1 MSQTDKGRND
11 SIIRTVLGPIAPD
24 ALGITLGHEHVLID
38 LRGLWDDPPAERAHL
53 VDQEPTLENLGELLR
68 NPYDSRPN
76 LLIDDSE
83 LSIRELRYYK
93 DAGGNSLIDMTTVG
107 IKPDPEALCRVSERT
122 GIHIVAGCGYYRQPL
137 LPESLHER
145 STEEIANDF
154 LSWLGEGMY
163 GTTIRA
169 GLMGELGTSSPIY
182 PFEERQLRAAARVQR
197 RTGAS
202 INVHPLIWGHEHLR
216 ILDILEEEGADLT
229 RVAIS
234 HCDELVEP
242 PWHARIAER
251 GAVLSF
257 DTFGSETY
265 FDRSFAQEPRDT
277 ERIECLLR
285 LLEKGY
291 GAQVTLAHD
300 ICTRIQ
306 FHRYGG
312 WGWDHLLRNI
322 VPRLRHVG
330 VSQQELDTILIE
342 TPKRLLTL
350 EV

>member
-1 MSQTDKGRND
+1 MH
-11 SIIRTVLGPIAPD
+11 IRTVQGPIAAD
-24 ALGITLGHEHVLID
+24 ELGITLGHEHLLID
-38 LRGLWDDPPAERAHL
+38 LRGLWEQPPAERAYL
-53 VDQEPTLENLGELLR
+53 VEQEPTLENLGALLR
-68 NPYDSRPN
+68 NPYDSKPN
-76 LLIDDSE
+76 LLIDDLE
-83 LSIRELRYYK
+83 LSIQELQHYRA
-93 DAGGNSLIDMTTVG
+93 AGGQSIIELTTVG
-107 IKPDPEALCRVSERT
+107 IRPQPEKLRTIAERS
-122 GIHIVAGCGYYRQPL
+122 GIQVIAGCGYYRQPL
-137 LPESLHER
+137 LPAELHER
-145 STEEIANDF
+145 STEAIADD
-154 LSWLGEGMY
+154 LLLWLNEGMY
-163 GTTIRA
+163 GTSIRA

-197 RTGAS
+197 QTGAS

-234 HCDELVEP
+234 HCDELAEP
-242 PWHARIAER
+242 EWHTRIAER

-277 ERIECLLR
+277 ERIACVLR

-291 GAQVTLAHD
+291 GAQLTFAHD

-312 WGWDHLLRNI
+312 WGWDHVLTNI
-322 VPRLRHVG
+322 VPRLRHAG
-330 VSQQELDTILIE
+330 VSEQELRIILVE

-350 EV
+350 PGD

>member
-1 MSQTDKGRND
+1 MH
-11 SIIRTVLGPIAPD
+11 IRTVQGPIAAD
-24 ALGITLGHEHVLID
+24 DLGITLGHEHLLID
-38 LRGLWDDPPAERAHL
+38 LRGLWEQPPAGRAYL
-53 VDQEPTLENLGELLR
+53 VEQEPTLENLGALLR

-76 LLIDDSE
+76 LLIDDPE
-83 LSIRELRYYK
+83 LSIQELRHYRA
-93 DAGGNSLIDMTTVG
+93 AGGQSIVDLTTVG
-107 IKPDPEALCRVSERT
+107 IRPEPEKLRAIAQRS
-122 GIHIVAGCGYYRQPL
+122 GIQVIAGCGYYRQPL
-137 LPESLHER
+137 LPAELHER
-145 STEEIANDF
+145 STEAIADD
-154 LSWLGEGMY
+154 LLRWLNEGMY
-163 GTTIRA
+163 GTSIRA

-182 PFEERQLRAAARVQR
+182 PFEERQLRAAARVQQQ
-197 RTGAS
+197 TGAS

-234 HCDELVEP
+234 HCDELAEP
-242 PWHARIAER
+242 EWHARIAER

-277 ERIECLLR
+277 ERITCVLR

-291 GAQVTLAHD
+291 GAQITLAHD

-306 FHRYGG
+306 LHRYGG
-312 WGWDHLLRNI
+312 WGWDHVLANI
-322 VPRLRHVG
+322 VPRLRHAG
-330 VSQQELDTILIE
+330 VSEQELDTMLVE

-350 EV
+350 PGN